1 MASAGAS
8 CAHSFRCC
16 DCSWRFCRAAEAA
29 ARDDSRVIGPGRG
42 SDLLEGLTAVSMPN
56 RAAIQVT
63 QKPQS
68 LSHAARIGQRLHFVE
83 ENLAAF
89 AVP

>member
-1 MASAGAS
+1 
-8 CAHSFRCC
+8 
-16 DCSWRFCRAAEAA
+16 
-29 ARDDSRVIGPGRG
+29 
-42 SDLLEGLTAVSMPN
+42 LEGLTAVSMPN